1 MNTRSGN
8 SFCNSPASGIEDPL
22 LSQPG
27 APWRAPEGELFC
39 RLAVRK
45 VFNGKTVTS
54 RGERHMDAFVND
66 IKKIRDRA
74 RRHIDDGAVT
84 ESYAADREQVI
95 KVLNEVLATELVCT
109 LRYRRHYYTASGINS
124 DSVKAE
130 FLQHA
135 NEEQQHA
142 DLVAE
147 RIVQLNGEPN
157 FNPEGLATRSH
168 AEYVEGNDLVA
179 MIKEDLVAERIA
191 IETYSEIARWIADGD
206 PTTRRMIEQILEKE
220 EEHAE
225 DMASLLANMPGAS
238 QH

>member
-1 MNTRSGN
+1 
-8 SFCNSPASGIEDPL
+8 
-22 LSQPG
+22 
-27 APWRAPEGELFC
+27 
-39 RLAVRK
+39 
-45 VFNGKTVTS
+45 
-54 RGERHMDAFVND
+54 MDAFVND